1 MKPHEIPGPWAQ
13 GWAHL
18 GMLFGLVA
26 ALATASRRVG
36 DCRVHLEPTYHIGG
50 CYAKI
55 C

>member
-26 ALATASRRVG
+26 ALASASRRV
-36 DCRVHLEPTYHIGG
+36 DMISVHSIDMH
-50 CYAKI
+50 KFV
-55 C
+55 